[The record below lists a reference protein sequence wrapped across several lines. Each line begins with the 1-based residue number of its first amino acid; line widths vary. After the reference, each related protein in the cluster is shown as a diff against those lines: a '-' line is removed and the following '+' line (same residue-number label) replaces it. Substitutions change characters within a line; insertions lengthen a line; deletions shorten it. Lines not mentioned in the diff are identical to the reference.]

1 MHLVTRGE
9 SRAFV
14 SFMGHF
20 ASVCTVDEVSYLGDM
35 TNEEH
40 DNNDTHNAHGAF
52 AGVAMWNFPMEHH
65 KCAN

>member
-1 MHLVTRGE
+1 MWPCKGLQC
-9 SRAFV
+9 
-14 SFMGHF
+14 
-20 ASVCTVDEVSYLGDM
+20 SVVHVIRNLYALWCEVSYLGDM